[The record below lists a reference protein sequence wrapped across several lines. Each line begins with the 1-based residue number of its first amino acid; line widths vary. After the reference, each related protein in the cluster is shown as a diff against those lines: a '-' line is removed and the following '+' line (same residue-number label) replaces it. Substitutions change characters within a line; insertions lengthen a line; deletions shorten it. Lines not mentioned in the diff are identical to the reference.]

1 MAKGLYKRGNLWWI
15 RYSDGFG
22 SIVRESSHSTK
33 FKDAEAILLDR
44 KKAVR
49 EGKEP
54 EPIKRIPN
62 HPFRQLADEYLKWC
76 ERQRSFRSKK
86 GFIAQLVEVF
96 GNIQLRYLNTKLLE
110 QFQTERTQKGN
121 KPATVNRLI
130 ATIKHCIHKGYQWD
144 MLSEE
149 TFKRVRQV
157 KLLEENNR
165 RLRFLSQ
172 PECQALIDN
181 CKGNTRAMVITALNT
196 GMRKGEILGLKW
208 EQVDLKHGFILLDK
222 TKTGERR
229 EIPINDTLR
238 TVLQNL
244 PIPRRL
250 DVPYVFYDPDSGKPY
265 ADIKRSFRTALKNA
279 EIKKCIKCDYQRAR
293 DKTQKNVEHC
303 PHCNSEMA
311 VFKGITDFH
320 FHDLRHTFAS
330 HLVMGGVD
338 ITTVSKLLG
347 HKSLT
352 MTLRYSHLAPSHM
365 VKAVD
370 ILNNTLMVAPTAQ
383 KLHNLR
389 QSR

>member
-15 RYSDGFG
+15 SYADGFG
-22 SIVRESSHSTK
+22 NIIRESSQSTK
-33 FKDAEAILLDR
+33 FKDAETLLLER

-62 HPFRQLADEYLKWC
+62 HTFQQLADEYLKWC

-86 GFIAQLVEVF
+86 GFIAQLKESF
-96 GNIQLRYLNTKLLE
+96 GNIQLRHLNTKLLE

-121 KPATVNRLI
+121 KPATVNRLM
-130 ATIKHCIHKGYQWD
+130 ATIKHCIHKGYQWE

-149 TFKRVRQV
+149 TLKRVRQV

-165 RLRFLSQ
+165 RLRYLSQ
-172 PECQALIDN
+172 PECQALINN
-181 CKGNTRAMVITALNT
+181 CQGNTKATVVMALNT

-208 EQVDLKHGFILLDK
+208 DQVDLRHGFILLK
-222 TKTGERR
+222 ETKNGERR
-229 EIPINDTLR
+229 EIPINETLR
-238 TVLQNL
+238 GALQRIL
-244 PIPRRL
+244 RRV
-250 DVPYVFYDPDSGKPY
+250 DIPYVFYDSSTGQPY
-265 ADIKRSFRTALKNA
+265 QDIKRSFNTALR
-279 EIKKCIKCDYQRAR
+279 RAGIR
-293 DKTQKNVEHC
+293 D
-303 PHCNSEMA
+303 
-311 VFKGITDFH
+311 FR

-330 HLVMGGVD
+330 HLVMAGID
-338 ITTVSKLLG
+338 ITTVSRLLG

-370 ILNNTLMVAPTAQ
+370 ILDNTLTGKSSAQ
-383 KLHNLR
+383 KVHNR
-389 QSR
+389 QEKRVSLES

>member
-22 SIVRESSHSTK
+22 NIVRESSHSTK
-33 FKDAEAILLDR
+33 FKDAEALLLDR

-54 EPIKRIPN
+54 DPVKRIPN
-62 HPFRQLADEYLKWC
+62 YTFGQLADEYIKWC
-76 ERQRSFRSKK
+76 ERQRSFSSKK
-86 GFIAQLVEVF
+86 GFIAQLKEAF
-96 GNIQLRYLNTKLLE
+96 GNIQLRHLSTKLLE

-130 ATIKHCIHKGYQWD
+130 ATVKHCIHKGYQWE

-181 CKGNTRAMVITALNT
+181 CNGNTKAIVIMALNT
-196 GMRKGEILGLKW
+196 GMRKGEILSIKW
-208 EQVDLKHGFILLDK
+208 EQVDLRHGFIFLGI
-222 TKTGERR
+222 TKNGERR

-238 TVLQNL
+238 SVIKSL
-244 PIPRRL
+244 PTRL
-250 DVPYVFYDPDSGKPY
+250 NVPYLFYDAVTGNSFN
-265 ADIKRSFRTALKNA
+265 DIKRSFSTAMR
-279 EIKKCIKCDYQRAR
+279 RA
-293 DKTQKNVEHC
+293 
-303 PHCNSEMA
+303 
-311 VFKGITDFH
+311 GISDFH

-330 HLVMGGVD
+330 HLVMAGVD

-352 MTLRYSHLAPSHM
+352 MTLRYSHLAPAHM
-365 VKAVD
+365 AKALD
-370 ILNNTLMVAPTAQ
+370 ILDNTLTGKPSAQ
-383 KLHNLR
+383 KVHNLR
-389 QSR
+389 ENRNVKIV